1 MRKYYIFIIIVT
13 LILIPVVATG
23 FIVGGTPASL
33 QEIALDTKRISDFET
48 IKQAV
53 DFYFKENN
61 KLPVSTDKL
70 NMQTKLVDPTT
81 YKQYDYEII
90 SNSSYKLCAE
100 FSTDSNQTENM
111 YPSSSIK
118 KHNKGYDCVIYQV
131 SNIGLPG
138 IRQPGNF

>member
-1 MRKYYIFIIIVT
+1 MRKYYIFIVIIT
-13 LILIPVVATG
+13 LILVPIVVTG
-23 FIVGGTPASL
+23 FIVGGTPATL

-53 DFYFKENN
+53 DLYFKENN

-70 NMQTKLVDPTT
+70 NIQTKLVDPTT
-81 YKQYDYEII
+81 NEPYHYEIV

-111 YPSSSIK
+111 YPSSSTK
-118 KHNKGYDCVIYQV
+118 RHNKGYDCIIYQV
-131 SNIGLPG
+131 SNIGIPRMQNTG
-138 IRQPGNF
+138 DF